1 MEGAGGETVKW
12 ESQVGLVLKAGHY
25 WKEKWEVGNRHK
37 DMQEDELT
45 GREVE
50 RKRGALWKWLR
61 MHCFEDEDGKSGKGL
76 TTETLRTSAEN
87 QRRHSQR
94 GTVVQWLF
102 LGKDREMV
110 DPEKSTLPN
119 ARYGF
124 PSVREFLSVLSH
136 QVV

>member
-1 MEGAGGETVKW
+1 M
-12 ESQVGLVLKAGHY
+12 
-25 WKEKWEVGNRHK
+25 
-37 DMQEDELT
+37 
-45 GREVE
+45 E

-76 TTETLRTSAEN
+76 TTETLRISAEN

-94 GTVVQWLF
+94 DTVVQWLF

-110 DPEKSTLPN
+110 DPEKSTSPN